1 LTLSAQGLNL
11 ISRLHGFF
19 WWGHRMRKL
28 GEIAGGLLLF
38 TACGALAAQVT
49 RVSEPSATPISLPL
63 LAQAPA
69 PASPAPAPALAT
81 RDAST
86 GKAAY
91 YGKKFQGRKT
101 ASGEPFD
108 MNKLTA
114 ASNDHHPFGTK
125 LKVTHVANGKSVE
138 VRVNDRLTGGDRIID
153 LSYAAAQQIGMVKA
167 GVAEVKVEV
176 SAPAAETKK
185 R

>member
-1 LTLSAQGLNL
+1 MKKSCAA
-11 ISRLHGFF
+11 
-19 WWGHRMRKL
+19 
-28 GEIAGGLLLF
+28 IALVLLLSV
-38 TACGALAAQVT
+38 ARGAAAAHAALLEIT
-49 RVSEPSATPISLPL
+49 IPPLPL
-63 LAQAPA
+63 QLAQAPA
-69 PASPAPAPALAT
+69 TATPTPAAGTP
-81 RDAST
+81 DAST

-114 ASNDHHPFGTK
+114 ASNDHPFGTL
-125 LKVTHVANGKSVE
+125 LKVTNVANGKSVE
-138 VRVNDRLTGGDRIID
+138 VRVNDRLSGGDRMID

-167 GVAEVKVEV
+167 GLADVKVEV
-176 SAPAAETKK
+176 SAPAPEKKK

>member
-1 LTLSAQGLNL
+1 
-11 ISRLHGFF
+11 
-19 WWGHRMRKL
+19 M
-28 GEIAGGLLLF
+28 
-38 TACGALAAQVT
+38 
-49 RVSEPSATPISLPL
+49 SLPL

-69 PASPAPAPALAT
+69 PASPATAPAT

-91 YGKKFQGRKT
+91 YSKKFQGRKT

-114 ASNDHHPFGTK
+114 ASNDHPFGTK
-125 LKVTHVANGKSVE
+125 LKVTNVANNKSVE

-167 GVAEVKVEV
+167 GIAEVKVEV
-176 SAPAAETKK
+176 SAPAPERKK
-185 R
+185 N

>member
-1 LTLSAQGLNL
+1 MAK
-11 ISRLHGFF
+11 I
-19 WWGHRMRKL
+19 
-28 GEIAGGLLLF
+28 GEIAIGLILC
-38 TACGALAAQVT
+38 AVGGALVAHAAQ
-49 RVSEPSATPISLPL
+49 PDAATTSPPQ

-69 PASPAPAPALAT
+69 PAAAPAAT
-81 RDAST
+81 PDAIT

-114 ASNDHHPFGTK
+114 ASNGHPFGTK
-125 LKVTHVANGKSVE
+125 LKVTNVANGKSVE
-138 VRVNDRLTGGDRIID
+138 VRVNDRLTGGDRIVD

-167 GVAEVKVEV
+167 GLAEVKVEV
-176 SAPAAETKK
+176 SAPAPAKK
-185 R
+185 TR

>member
-1 LTLSAQGLNL
+1 MSKVGD
-11 ISRLHGFF
+11 
-19 WWGHRMRKL
+19 
-28 GEIAGGLLLF
+28 EIAVGLLICA
-38 TACGALAAQVT
+38 ACGAVAAQVA
-49 RVSEPSATPISLPL
+49 RVGESSAAPISLPL

-69 PASPAPAPALAT
+69 PASPAPAPAT

-114 ASNDHHPFGTK
+114 ASNDHPFRTK
-125 LKVTHVANGKSVE
+125 LKVTNVANGKSVE

-153 LSYAAAQQIGMVKA
+153 LSYAAAQQIGMVKV
-167 GVAEVKVEV
+167 GVAEVNVEV
-176 SAPAAETKK
+176 SAPAPERKK
-185 R
+185 N

>member
-1 LTLSAQGLNL
+1 MTKIGESAFGL
-11 ISRLHGFF
+11 IVC
-19 WWGHRMRKL
+19 
-28 GEIAGGLLLF
+28 
-38 TACGALAAQVT
+38 TVCGALVAH
-49 RVSEPSATPISLPL
+49 ATPSSQPGVDASSPPQ

-69 PASPAPAPALAT
+69 PAPAPAAT
-81 RDAST
+81 PDATT

-91 YGKKFQGRKT
+91 YSKKFQGRKT

-114 ASNDHHPFGTK
+114 ASNDHPFGTK
-125 LKVTHVANGKSVE
+125 LKVTNVANGKSVE

-167 GVAEVKVEV
+167 GLAEVKVEV
-176 SAPAAETKK
+176 SAPAPQKK
-185 R
+185 NP

>member
-1 LTLSAQGLNL
+1 MSTVASNVAV
-11 ISRLHGFF
+11 
-19 WWGHRMRKL
+19 
-28 GEIAGGLLLF
+28 GLLICA
-38 TACGALAAQVT
+38 ACGAVAAQVA
-49 RVSEPSATPISLPL
+49 RVGESSVAPISVPL

-69 PASPAPAPALAT
+69 ASTPAPAPAT

-91 YGKKFQGRKT
+91 YGKKLQGRKT

-114 ASNDHHPFGTK
+114 ASNDHPFGTK
-125 LKVTHVANGKSVE
+125 LKVTNVANGKSVE
-138 VRVNDRLTGGDRIID
+138 VRVNDRLTAGDRIID

-167 GVAEVKVEV
+167 GIAEVKVEA
-176 SAPAAETKK
+176 SAPAPEKK
-185 R
+185 KN

>member
-1 LTLSAQGLNL
+1 MS
-11 ISRLHGFF
+11 
-19 WWGHRMRKL
+19 KV
-28 GEIAGGLLLF
+28 GGGIVVGVLLY
-38 TACGALAAQVT
+38 AAYGAVAAQVT
-49 RVSEPSATPISLPL
+49 RTSESSAAPISLPL

-69 PASPAPAPALAT
+69 PASPAPAPAA

-114 ASNDHHPFGTK
+114 ASNDHPFGTK
-125 LKVTHVANGKSVE
+125 LKVTNVANGKSVE
-138 VRVNDRLTGGDRIID
+138 VRVNDRLTSGDRIID
-153 LSYAAAQQIGMVKA
+153 LSYVAAQQIGMVKA

-176 SAPAAETKK
+176 SAPASEEKK

>member
-1 LTLSAQGLNL
+1 MAKLSEMAV
-11 ISRLHGFF
+11 GFA
-19 WWGHRMRKL
+19 L
-28 GEIAGGLLLF
+28 Y
-38 TACGALAAQVT
+38 TACGALVAHAASLGQ
-49 RVSEPSATPISLPL
+49 SGPATIAPPL

-69 PASPAPAPALAT
+69 PAPAPAAAAT
-81 RDAST
+81 DATT

-114 ASNDHHPFGTK
+114 ASNDHPFGTK
-125 LKVTHVANGKSVE
+125 LKVTNVANGKSVE
-138 VRVNDRLTGGDRIID
+138 VRVNDRLSGGDRIVD

-167 GVAEVKVEV
+167 GLTDVKVEV
-176 SAPAAETKK
+176 SAPAPQKK
-185 R
+185 SR

>member
-1 LTLSAQGLNL
+1 MTKIGESA
-11 ISRLHGFF
+11 IGF
-19 WWGHRMRKL
+19 
-28 GEIAGGLLLF
+28 IVC
-38 TACGALAAQVT
+38 TVCGAFVAHAA
-49 RVSEPSATPISLPL
+49 PSSQPGVEASSPPQ

-69 PASPAPAPALAT
+69 PAPAPAAT
-81 RDAST
+81 PDATT

-114 ASNDHHPFGTK
+114 ASNDHPFGTT
-125 LKVTHVANGKSVE
+125 LKVTNVANGKSVE
-138 VRVNDRLTGGDRIID
+138 VRVNDRLTGGDRIVD

-167 GVAEVKVEV
+167 GLAEVKVEV
-176 SAPAAETKK
+176 SAPAPQKK
-185 R
+185 NP

>member
-1 LTLSAQGLNL
+1 
-11 ISRLHGFF
+11 
-19 WWGHRMRKL
+19 MRKVG
-28 GEIAGGLLLF
+28 GEIAIGLLLYA
-38 TACGALAAQVT
+38 TCGAVGAQVT
-49 RVSEPSATPISLPL
+49 RADESSAAPLSLPL

-69 PASPAPAPALAT
+69 PASPTPVPAT

-114 ASNDHHPFGTK
+114 ASNDHPFGTK
-125 LKVTHVANGKSVE
+125 LKVTSVANGKSVE

-153 LSYAAAQQIGMVKA
+153 LSYAAAQQIGLVKA

-176 SAPAAETKK
+176 SAPAPEKGK

>member
-1 LTLSAQGLNL
+1 MTKIGESAFGL
-11 ISRLHGFF
+11 IVC
-19 WWGHRMRKL
+19 
-28 GEIAGGLLLF
+28 
-38 TACGALAAQVT
+38 TVCGALVAH
-49 RVSEPSATPISLPL
+49 ATPSSQPGVDASSPPQ

-69 PASPAPAPALAT
+69 PAPAPAAT
-81 RDAST
+81 PDATT

-91 YGKKFQGRKT
+91 YSKKFQGRKT

-114 ASNDHHPFGTK
+114 ASNDHPFGTT
-125 LKVTHVANGKSVE
+125 LKVTNVANGKSVE

-167 GVAEVKVEV
+167 GLAEVKVEV
-176 SAPAAETKK
+176 SAPAPQKK
-185 R
+185 NP

>member
-1 LTLSAQGLNL
+1 MTKVS
-11 ISRLHGFF
+11 S
-19 WWGHRMRKL
+19 
-28 GEIAGGLLLF
+28 EIGIGLLLYA
-38 TACGALAAQVT
+38 ACGALIAHAT
-49 RVSEPSATPISLPL
+49 PSAQSTAATSQRAQ
-63 LAQAPA
+63 LAQATA
-69 PASPAPAPALAT
+69 PADPGPAAAT
-81 RDAST
+81 PDAST

-114 ASNDHHPFGTK
+114 ASNDYPFGTK
-125 LKVTHVANGKSVE
+125 LKVTNVANGKSVE
-138 VRVNDRLTGGDRIID
+138 VRVNDRLSGGGRVID

-176 SAPAAETKK
+176 SAPAPQKK
-185 R
+185 TR

>member
-1 LTLSAQGLNL
+1 MKVG
-11 ISRLHGFF
+11 
-19 WWGHRMRKL
+19 
-28 GEIAGGLLLF
+28 GEIGVGLLLYA
-38 TACGALAAQVT
+38 ACGAVIAH
-49 RVSEPSATPISLPL
+49 ATPLNQSSPATTSPPQ

-69 PASPAPAPALAT
+69 LASPAPATAT
-81 RDAST
+81 PDAST

-91 YGKKFQGRKT
+91 YGEKFQGRKT

-114 ASNDHHPFGTK
+114 ASNDHPFGTM
-125 LKVTHVANGKSVE
+125 LKVTNVANGKAVE
-138 VRVNDRLTGGDRIID
+138 VRVNDRLSGGDRIID

-167 GVAEVKVEV
+167 GLAEVKVEV
-176 SAPAAETKK
+176 SASAPQRKN

>member
-1 LTLSAQGLNL
+1 
-11 ISRLHGFF
+11 
-19 WWGHRMRKL
+19 MRKL
-28 GEIAGGLLLF
+28 GGAIAVGLLF
-38 TACGALAAQVT
+38 HAACGPATAQAT
-49 RVSEPSATPISLPL
+49 RPNQSDAVL
-63 LAQAPA
+63 LAQAAA
-69 PASPAPAPALAT
+69 PATAPPATP
-81 RDAST
+81 DAST

-114 ASNDHHPFGTK
+114 ASNDYPFGTK
-125 LKVTHVANGKSVE
+125 LKVTNVANGKSVE
-138 VRVNDRLTGGDRIID
+138 VRVNDRLSGGGRTID

-167 GVAEVKVEV
+167 GLAEVKVDV
-176 SAPAAETKK
+176 SAPAPEKTK

>member
-1 LTLSAQGLNL
+1 MTKVGAA
-11 ISRLHGFF
+11 
-19 WWGHRMRKL
+19 
-28 GEIAGGLLLF
+28 IALGLLLCV
-38 TACGALAAQVT
+38 AQGAAAAHAAPLEIIV
-49 RVSEPSATPISLPL
+49 PPLPVQ

-69 PASPAPAPALAT
+69 PATPSPSAGAP
-81 RDAST
+81 DAGT

-91 YGKKFQGRKT
+91 YSKKFQGRKT

-114 ASNDHHPFGTK
+114 ASNDHPFGTR
-125 LKVTHVANGKSVE
+125 LKVTNVANGKSVE
-138 VRVNDRLTGGDRIID
+138 VRVNDRLSGGDRIID

-167 GVAEVKVEV
+167 GVVDVKVEV
-176 SAPAAETKK
+176 SAPAPEKK

>member
-1 LTLSAQGLNL
+1 MMKPS
-11 ISRLHGFF
+11 
-19 WWGHRMRKL
+19 
-28 GEIAGGLLLF
+28 GEIAIGLLF
-38 TACGALAAQVT
+38 YAWCGALTAQT
-49 RVSEPSATPISLPL
+49 RPPDNAPPPQVQ
-63 LAQAPA
+63 LAQATSSTD
-69 PASPAPAPALAT
+69 ASRT
-81 RDAST
+81 TDAST

-114 ASNDHHPFGTK
+114 ASNDHPFGTR
-125 LKVTHVANGKSVE
+125 LKVTNVSNGKSVE

-167 GVAEVKVEV
+167 GLAEVKVEV
-176 SAPAAETKK
+176 SAPAPEKK
-185 R
+185 AR